1 MPEYRVQTDIYAGPM
16 GLLLYL
22 IRRNEVELNDIPVST
37 ITKQYIEYVDML
49 QSIDPNV
56 AGDFLIMITVLME
69 LKAKMLLPRPEPVE
83 GEGEEEDFGD
93 PRLELVRQLLEYKK
107 YKDASVQ
114 LHDRAEIQA
123 TKWPRVP
130 AKLKAEKSGEVD
142 LDDVQI
148 WDLVA
153 AFNKVM
159 ASIGAGAATHD
170 VVFDDTPISL
180 HAADLVDRID
190 REGGRMHFTQ
200 IFAGRNRG
208 EMVGLFL
215 ALLELM
221 RQTRVR
227 VVQDRPFDPIDIELL
242 SKDPIQVGDDYGE
255 SFADAVLGD
264 EDQQAVEHEAVESL
278 AEATGVADTS
288 LPDEDRTERSA
299 PATAFDDE
307 DDDDNETFDELDS
320 INTEMDV
327 EAILNKGRG
336 IDAESTADREGGES

>member
-1 MPEYRVQTDIYAGPM
+1 M
-16 GLLLYL
+16 
-22 IRRNEVELNDIPVST
+22 
-37 ITKQYIEYVDML
+37 
-49 QSIDPNV
+49 
-56 AGDFLIMITVLME
+56 
-69 LKAKMLLPRPEPVE
+69 
-83 GEGEEEDFGD
+83 
-93 PRLELVRQLLEYKK
+93 
-107 YKDASVQ
+107 
-114 LHDRAEIQA
+114 
-123 TKWPRVP
+123 WP
-130 AKLKAEKSGEVD
+130 
-142 LDDVQI
+142 
-148 WDLVA
+148 
-153 AFNKVM
+153 
-159 ASIGAGAATHD
+159 IGAGAATHD

>member
-1 MPEYRVQTDIYAGPM
+1 MQEYRVQTDIYAGPM

-37 ITKQYIEYVDML
+37 ITKQYIEYVNML
-49 QSIDPNV
+49 EKIDPNV

-69 LKAKMLLPRPEPVE
+69 LKAKLLLPRPELAE
-83 GEGEEEDFGD
+83 GVDAEEEDFGD

-130 AKLKAEKSGEVD
+130 AKLKPEKAGEVD

-153 AFNKVM
+153 AFNKIM
-159 ASIGAGAATHD
+159 SAIGAGAATHD

-180 HAADLVDRID
+180 HAADVVDRLD
-190 REGGRMHFTQ
+190 REGGRMHFSQ
-200 IFAGRNRG
+200 IFAGRRRG

-221 RQTRVR
+221 RQARVR
-227 VVQDRPFDPIDIELL
+227 VVQERPFDPIDIELL
-242 SKDPIQVGDDYGE
+242 SKDPIQVGEEAGE
-255 SFADAVLGD
+255 GFADAVLGD
-264 EDQQAVEHEAVESL
+264 DEQQAADHEAVESL
-278 AEATGVADTS
+278 AEATGASIEATWEAIDA
-288 LPDEDRTERSA
+288 ESA
-299 PATAFDDE
+299 LDA
-307 DDDDNETFDELDS
+307 DDDDDAAERFDELDS
-320 INTEMDV
+320 IKTEVDV
-327 EAILNKGRG
+327 EAILKKGRG
-336 IDAESTADREGGES
+336 LDNAPSEDTEDDES